1 MLGFRLNLS
10 FGVTMSAVVAEPTFR
25 GVICQSC
32 GKPIRLSAAV
42 IKRQAAIQAAETK
55 QNQDANPDLIT
66 KVFPARCR
74 RCHKEGLYALAEL
87 ADFPEE

>member
-1 MLGFRLNLS
+1 
-10 FGVTMSAVVAEPTFR
+10 MSAVVAEPTFR

-32 GKPIRLSAAV
+32 GKPIRLSPGV
-42 IKRQAAIQAAETK
+42 IKRQAAIQATETK
-55 QNQDANPDLIT
+55 QNQDVNPDLIT